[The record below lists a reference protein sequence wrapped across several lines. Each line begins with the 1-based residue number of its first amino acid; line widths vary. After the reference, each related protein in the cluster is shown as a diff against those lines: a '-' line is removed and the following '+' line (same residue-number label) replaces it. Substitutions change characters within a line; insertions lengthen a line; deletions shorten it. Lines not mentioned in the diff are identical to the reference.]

1 MDKQPFE
8 FEYRLLSR
16 LKSDCEYFLGHG
28 NRCEKHLWAGGVDS
42 QIKKMKE
49 LWEMVP
55 EKPEWLPFDEI
66 IEYEKAMKGS
76 NNMDKINIDELNE
89 RLKNKTTLSPGN
101 IYEMFGAKYITVA
114 NTEGRNPCD
123 MCAFSKCSCM
133 LNVDI
138 PSCNND
144 VHFELIK
151 DIKLVL
157 LDCFG
162 DTVATVESINNN
174 TVRTKDG
181 KTYDMV
187 TLYRGDYSIAP
198 MIVKR

>member
-1 MDKQPFE
+1 MNKQPFE

-28 NRCEKHLWAGGVDS
+28 NRCEKHLWAGDVDS

-49 LWEMVP
+49 LWKMVP

-89 RLKNKTTLSPGN
+89 RLKNKTTLSPGI
-101 IYEMFGAKYITVA
+101 IYEMFGSKYLTVV
-114 NTEGRNPCD
+114 NIQGINPCD
-123 MCAFSKCSCM
+123 MCAFNKCSCM

-138 PSCNND
+138 PSCNNN
-144 VHFELIK
+144 VHFELIR
-151 DIKLVL
+151 DIKFALFDSDYDLV
-157 LDCFG
+157 DIIERI
-162 DTVATVESINNN
+162 DDN
-174 TVRTKDG
+174 TVTTKDG
-181 KTYDMV
+181 KTYDMA
-187 TLYRGDYSIAP
+187 TLFTGDYYLKP
-198 MIVKR
+198 MTVK

>member
-1 MDKQPFE
+1 
-8 FEYRLLSR
+8 
-16 LKSDCEYFLGHG
+16 
-28 NRCEKHLWAGGVDS
+28 
-42 QIKKMKE
+42 
-49 LWEMVP
+49 
-55 EKPEWLPFDEI
+55 
-66 IEYEKAMKGS
+66 
-76 NNMDKINIDELNE
+76 MDKINIDELNE
-89 RLKNKTTLSPGN
+89 RLKNKTTLSPGI
-101 IYEMFGAKYITVA
+101 IYEMFGSKYLTVV
-114 NTEGRNPCD
+114 NIRGINPCD
-123 MCAFSKCSCM
+123 VCAFSKCSCM

-151 DIKLVL
+151 DIKFVL

-162 DTVATVESINNN
+162 EVVDTVESINNN
-174 TVRTKDG
+174 TVKTKDG